1 MSLEIKINSDSIKV
15 RGSCSQVA
23 KFREYLVKRLTEY
36 HLRLPQHEVSQ
47 HSTLIPQE
55 NSQPHEHSTPHPPNE
70 PTEGGGA
77 AGYSPEESK
86 VFAGLSK
93 DVLLLMSKVNE
104 GRFKMMQFFPEE
116 GKVVV
121 LATSEEES
129 EKCISQFQETYQGI
143 IKNRQLKS
151 GNLEIPASFHMDDM
165 FSLLDEFDGK
175 YNQCHFSCDEKAR
188 VIRIVSMSS
197 RQFDQAKKL
206 ISDRLAGEKFEDK
219 NSKEKGGKSGKGASE
234 KMSTKKGSSEVLVI
248 SKGRKLTVKRS
259 NLVDEDVDAIVNAA
273 NGQLKHIGGVAKAL
287 DKASQGELQKA
298 SDNYVRSYREIPV
311 GGVAVTSAGGKLKC
325 KRVIHAVGPIA
336 SPNTPELACSQLIYQ
351 AISNSLYEAQ
361 KMKAAS
367 IAFPALST
375 GIFAVDKSL
384 AANAIFQAIL
394 KFHYTSNDVLK
405 DIRIVIIDEE
415 TYTVF
420 AQHLLATKATG
431 SSAAQAAGTDS
442 SYLIT
447 GTTNP
452 NKSSHNHPSSSHS
465 HSSGAGAGIWSNAP
479 HGNHPSSGG
488 GIWSNAPHGNH
499 PSSGGGIWSDA
510 PHGNHPSSGGGIL
523 SNAPHGNHPS
533 SGGVGNKS
541 SGSHN
546 IGYGT
551 GAWTGGPTVS
561 SASGSHAAGSGTPWV
576 GSVTRTNSWPKDSTS
591 ISYSSPPPGFSAS
604 SDSHGAVVTSQPTT
618 HSNIIYPTLP
628 PPHAVASTGGS
639 ETEAINQSGGGLVGE
654 GHQQQLSADNN
665 ILSPEIVID
674 LANKGGTSPQEDRFS
689 TPTGSPPITPPHDS
703 KKIATGDVGMVNES
717 NIVAHHLFF
726 LGCPICRNE
735 KATDPTTT
743 KCCQQIFC
751 KSCLK
756 ESLKHSSYCPT
767 CKKPLKA
774 VKGNQPAGGT
784 MTHSVL
790 QSTSLPGYE
799 GAGTIVITYNIPGG
813 TQTAEHPNPG
823 ILMYW
828 YLN

>member
-1 MSLEIKINSDSIKV
+1 M
-15 RGSCSQVA
+15 
-23 KFREYLVKRLTEY
+23 KRLTEY
-36 HLRLPQHEVSQ
+36 HLSLPQHEVSQ

-55 NSQPHEHSTPHPPNE
+55 NSQPHEHFTPHPPNE

-77 AGYSPEESK
+77 AGGSTEESK
-86 VFAGLSK
+86 VFTGLSK
-93 DVLLLMSKVNE
+93 DVLLLMSRVSKD
-104 GRFKMMQFFPEE
+104 RFKMMQFFPEE

-151 GNLEIPASFHMDDM
+151 GNLEIPASFHMDEM
-165 FSLLDEFDGK
+165 FSLLDEFNDK
-175 YNQCHFSCDEKAR
+175 YNQCHFLCDEKAR

-206 ISDRLAGEKFEDK
+206 ISDRLTGEKFEDK
-219 NSKEKGGKSGKGASE
+219 NSKEKEGGKSGKGASE
-234 KMSTKKGSSEVLVI
+234 KISTKKGSSEVLVI

-273 NGQLKHIGGVAKAL
+273 NGQLKHIGGVARAL

-298 SDNYVRSYREIPV
+298 SDNYVRSYSEIPV
-311 GGVAVTSAGGKLKC
+311 GGVAVTRAGGKLKC

-336 SPNTPELACSQLIYQ
+336 SPNTPEIVCSQLIYQ
-351 AISNSLYEAQ
+351 AISNSLFEAQ

-375 GIFAVDKSL
+375 GIFSVNKSL

-420 AQHLLATKATG
+420 AQHLLAIKATG

-479 HGNHPSSGG
+479 HGSHPSSGG

-499 PSSGGGIWSDA
+499 PSSGD
-510 PHGNHPSSGGGIL
+510 
-523 SNAPHGNHPS
+523 
-533 SGGVGNKS
+533 VGNKS
-541 SGSHN
+541 SGNHN
-546 IGYGT
+546 TGYGT
-551 GAWTGGPTVS
+551 GAWTGGPT
-561 SASGSHAAGSGTPWV
+561 ASNASRSHAAGSGAPWV

-591 ISYSSPPPGFSAS
+591 ISYSSPPPSFSTS

-628 PPHAVASTGGS
+628 PPHYAVANIGGT
-639 ETEAINQSGGGLVGE
+639 ETEAINQSGGGLGG
-654 GHQQQLSADNN
+654 GHQQQPSADNN

-674 LANKGGTSPQEDRFS
+674 LANKGGPSPQEEGFS
-689 TPTGSPPITPPHDS
+689 TPTGSPPITPPPDS
-703 KKIATGDVGMVNES
+703 KKIVTGDVGMVNES

-726 LGCPICRNE
+726 IGCPICRNE
-735 KATDPTTT
+735 KATDPTNT

-756 ESLKHSSYCPT
+756 ESLKHSPYCPT

-799 GAGTIVITYNIPGG
+799 GAGTIQITYNIPGG

>member
-1 MSLEIKINSDSIKV
+1 M
-15 RGSCSQVA
+15 
-23 KFREYLVKRLTEY
+23 KRLTEY
-36 HLRLPQHEVSQ
+36 HLSLPQHGVSQ
-47 HSTLIPQE
+47 PSTLPQE
-55 NSQPHEHSTPHPPNE
+55 NSQSHEHFTPHPPNE

-77 AGYSPEESK
+77 AGGSTEESK
-86 VFAGLSK
+86 VFTGLSK

-151 GNLEIPASFHMDDM
+151 GNLEIPASFHMGDM
-165 FSLLDEFDGK
+165 FSLLDEFNDK
-175 YNQCHFSCDEKAR
+175 YNQCHFLCDEKTR

-259 NLVDEDVDAIVNAA
+259 NLVDEDVYAIVNAA

-298 SDNYVRSYREIPV
+298 SDSYVRSYGEIPV

-325 KRVIHAVGPIA
+325 KRVIHAVGPSA

-351 AISNSLYEAQ
+351 AISNSLFEAQ

-367 IAFPALST
+367 VAFPALST
-375 GIFAVDKSL
+375 GIFAVNKSL
-384 AANAIFQAIL
+384 AANAIFQAML

-420 AQHLLATKATG
+420 AQHLLAIKAND
-431 SSAAQAAGTDS
+431 SSGAQVAGTDS

-452 NKSSHNHPSSSHS
+452 NKSSHNHPASSHS

-499 PSSGGGIWSDA
+499 PSSGGGISSNA
-510 PHGNHPSSGGGIL
+510 PHGNHPSSGGGIW

-533 SGGVGNKS
+533 SGDVGNKS
-541 SGSHN
+541 SGNHN
-546 IGYGT
+546 TGYGA
-551 GAWTGGPTVS
+551 GAWTGGPTAS
-561 SASGSHAAGSGTPWV
+561 NASGSHAAGSGAPWV

-591 ISYSSPPPGFSAS
+591 ISYSSPPPGFSTS

-628 PPHAVASTGGS
+628 PPHYAVASIGGS
-639 ETEAINQSGGGLVGE
+639 ETEATNQSGGGLGGE

-674 LANKGGTSPQEDRFS
+674 LANKGGPSPQEERFS
-689 TPTGSPPITPPHDS
+689 TPPTGSPPITLPPDS

-726 LGCPICRNE
+726 IGCPVCRNE
-735 KATDPTTT
+735 KATDPITT

-751 KSCLK
+751 KSCLR

-774 VKGNQPAGGT
+774 VKGNQPIGGT
-784 MTHSVL
+784 MTHAL
-790 QSTSLPGYE
+790 QSASLPGYE

-813 TQTAEHPNPG
+813 IQAAEHPNPG
-823 ILMYW
+823 ILMY
-828 YLN
+828 LN